1 MRAILLLL
9 LVSACAPEAAVQ
21 ATGSDA
27 LFIIPVDADPLTA
40 RDGDTDEADR
50 IARRKRRRARRR

>member
-21 ATGSDA
+21 ATGADA
-27 LFIIPVDADPLTA
+27 TFIIPVDADPLTA
-40 RDGDTDEADR
+40 RDGDTDELDR
-50 IARRKRRRARRR
+50 TARRKRRRARRR